1 MEKVII
7 GTRGSLLAV
16 KQTNLVK
23 KMLEEVHP
31 QLSFEIKTIVTT
43 GDQHQK
49 VPMIGDSGSLKIDF
63 VKEIERELLAGNIH
77 LAVHSM
83 KDMPLVSHEELVIG
97 AIPKREDNR
106 DVLISGGNIPL
117 YDFKA
122 GAVIGT
128 SSLRRQ
134 ESILHVRPDL
144 KVKPIRGNI
153 DTRIKKMEAG
163 DYDGIVLA
171 AAGLKRAGLEERITC
186 YFTYD
191 EMLPAP
197 TQGILAIQC
206 RRDDES
212 TLKILSAIN
221 DPETA
226 IMAKVEKKFAKLFD
240 AGCHTPMGCTTSF
253 EGDQMTIQGMYVY
266 EGNLYRGTAEGS
278 ISKPEILADR
288 LAEDIWRK
296 ING

>member
-16 KQTNLVK
+16 KQTTLVK
-23 KMLEEVHP
+23 RMLEEAHP
-31 QLSFEIKTIVTT
+31 HIAIEIKTIVTT

-63 VKEIERELLAGNIH
+63 VKEIEKELLAGSIH
-77 LAVHSM
+77 IAVHSM
-83 KDMPLVSHEELVIG
+83 KDMPLASLDELTIG
-97 AIPKREDNR
+97 AVPKREDNR
-106 DVLISGGNIPL
+106 DVLITRGNVPL
-117 YDFKA
+117 SEFKA
-122 GAVIGT
+122 GAIIGT

-134 ESILHVRPDL
+134 ESMLHLRPDL

-163 DYDGIVLA
+163 EYDGIVLA
-171 AAGLKRAGLEERITC
+171 AAGLKRAGLEERITS
-186 YFTYD
+186 YFAYE

-206 RRDDES
+206 RKDDKRTIE
-212 TLKILSAIN
+212 LLSAIN

-226 IMAKVEKKFAKLFD
+226 IMAKAEKKFAKLFD
-240 AGCHTPMGCTTSF
+240 AGCHTPMGCTTTIQ
-253 EGDQMTIQGMYVY
+253 GDQMSIEGMYVH
-266 EGNLYRGTAEGS
+266 EGELYKGSANGS
-278 ISKPEILADR
+278 IKEPETLAKDLAD
-288 LAEDIWRK
+288 EIWRK